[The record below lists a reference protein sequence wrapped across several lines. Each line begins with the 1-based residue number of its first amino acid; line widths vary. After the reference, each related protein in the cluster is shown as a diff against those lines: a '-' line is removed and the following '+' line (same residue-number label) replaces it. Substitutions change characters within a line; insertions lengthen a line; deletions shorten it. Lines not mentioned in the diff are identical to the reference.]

1 MKYITVYATN
11 ASLLGYAYILALPV
25 VEKPKNFFDIC
36 FRENLNI
43 RFCLAFSQS
52 WLSNHKM
59 YFGFYLLHIPVG
71 SDTTSPRS
79 VISLSKANFLG
90 VYDFGFG
97 WLERS
102 AALFSVLI
110 LMTIMIQED

>member
-1 MKYITVYATN
+1 MKYIMVYATN
-11 ASLLGYAYILALPV
+11 ASLSGNSYILPV
-25 VEKPKNFFDIC
+25 FEKPKNFFDIC

-79 VISLSKANFLG
+79 VIFLPNSSQL
-90 VYDFGFG
+90 Y
-97 WLERS
+97 
-102 AALFSVLI
+102 
-110 LMTIMIQED
+110 